1 MADIKSVCV
10 YCGSSLGHDQRHR
23 RAAAQFGRTLAEA
36 GVELVYGGGNIGLM
50 GVLADAAIAGGGRV
64 TGIIPEDLKRAEL
77 AHDGLSDLVTVT
89 SMHERKRQM
98 FERSDAFVALPGGPG
113 TLDETIEVITW
124 RQLRLHGKPVLILND
139 GDYWRPLL
147 DLFDHAIAGG
157 FARESFRQLF
167 LVVDRVEEVLP
178 ALSRYRAPDL
188 PDRPERV

>member
-23 RAAAQFGRTLAEA
+23 TAAAQFGRTLAEA

-178 ALSRYRAPDL
+178 ALSQYRAPDL